1 MGEKYTLKLIF
12 QVNILGGN
20 FVKAGFISL
29 GCSKN
34 LIDTEVMLGI
44 LQENNFELT
53 NEPAEADVLIV
64 NTCAFIQSAKEESI
78 NTILTMAGYK
88 DIKQGKCQALI
99 VAGCLGQRYKQ
110 ELLDE
115 LPEADAIV
123 GTGAWHRIM
132 EAVEEALKGN
142 RVVIDGENNTI
153 YDAACPRIPTTPA
166 HTAYIKI
173 AEGCNNRCAFCAIP
187 LIRGKYR
194 SRKIED
200 ICTEARNLAAKGV
213 KEIVL
218 IAQDTTNYGH
228 DIYGKP
234 SLVELLKEIV
244 KVDGIKWIRT
254 LYSYPRFFS
263 DELIDL
269 IASEEK
275 LVKYVDIPLQHANN
289 TILRNM
295 HRPDTKEQIEVLLKK
310 LRERIPGVVVRST
323 FIVGFP
329 GETDEQ
335 FEELYHFFEQQRFD
349 HAGIFTYSQE
359 EDTAA
364 ASMPDQIPQ
373 EVMEERYHQL
383 KALQSKISQEVNES
397 LEGKEL
403 EVIIEGHT
411 EDGLPYG
418 RSYRQA
424 DDVDDQV
431 YIEGVEEEIPEG
443 TIVKVRIL
451 QGFTEDL
458 VAELV

>member
-1 MGEKYTLKLIF
+1 M
-12 QVNILGGN
+12 
-20 FVKAGFISL
+20 KAGFISL

-335 FEELYHFFEQQRFD
+335 FEELYHFFEEQRFD

-383 KALQSKISQEVNES
+383 KALQSKISQEINES
-397 LEGKEL
+397 LEGKEM

-443 TIVKVRIL
+443 TIVKVRSL
-451 QGFTEDL
+451 QGCTVEL

>member
-1 MGEKYTLKLIF
+1 M
-12 QVNILGGN
+12 
-20 FVKAGFISL
+20 KAGFISL

-335 FEELYHFFEQQRFD
+335 FEELYHFFEEQRFD

-373 EVMEERYHQL
+373 EIMEERYHQL
-383 KALQSKISQEVNES
+383 KALQSKISQEINES

>member
-1 MGEKYTLKLIF
+1 M
-12 QVNILGGN
+12 
-20 FVKAGFISL
+20 KAGFISL

-44 LQENNFELT
+44 LQDNGYELT
-53 NEPAEADVLIV
+53 NEPSEADVLIV

-78 NTILTMAGYK
+78 TTVLSMAEYK
-88 DIKQGKCQALI
+88 AEPVGRCRALI
-99 VAGCLGQRYKQ
+99 MAGCLGQRYKQ
-110 ELLDE
+110 ELLEE
-115 LPEADAIV
+115 LPEVDAIV

-153 YDAACPRIPTTPA
+153 YDAACPRIPTTPP

-194 SRKIED
+194 SREIQD
-200 ICTEARNLAAKGV
+200 IVTEAQRLVSKGV

-234 SLVELLKEIV
+234 SLVELLKELV
-244 KVDGIKWIRT
+244 KIPGIKWLRT

-269 IASEEK
+269 IATEEK

-289 TILRNM
+289 QVLRSM
-295 HRPDTKEQIEVLLKK
+295 HRPDTVEQVRTLLDK
-310 LRERIPGVVVRST
+310 LRQRIPGVVIRST

-329 GETDEQ
+329 GETEEQ
-335 FEELYHFFEQQRFD
+335 FQELYEFLAEQRFD
-349 HAGIFTYSQE
+349 HVGIFTYSQE

-364 ASMPDQIPQ
+364 ALMAEQIEE
-373 EVMEERYHQL
+373 EVKEERYHQL
-383 KALQSKISQEVNES
+383 KALQSKISQEINES
-397 LEGKEL
+397 LEGEVL
-403 EVIIEGHT
+403 EMVVEGHT
-411 EDGLPYG
+411 EEGMPFG
-418 RSYRQA
+418 RCYRQA
-424 DDVDDQV
+424 DDVDDQIYV
-431 YIEGVEEEIPEG
+431 EGAEEEYPEG
-443 TIVKVRIL
+443 SFVKVRIL

-458 VAELV
+458 VAEIAQD

>member
-1 MGEKYTLKLIF
+1 M
-12 QVNILGGN
+12 
-20 FVKAGFISL
+20 KAGFISL

-335 FEELYHFFEQQRFD
+335 FEELYHFFEEQRFD

-373 EVMEERYHQL
+373 EAMEERYHQL
-383 KALQSKISQEVNES
+383 KALQSKISQEINES

>member
-1 MGEKYTLKLIF
+1 M
-12 QVNILGGN
+12 
-20 FVKAGFISL
+20 KAGFISL

-44 LQENNFELT
+44 LRDNGFELT
-53 NEPAEADVLIV
+53 NEPSEADVLIV

-78 NTILTMAGYK
+78 TTVLSMAEYK
-88 DIKQGKCQALI
+88 KEETGKCRALI
-99 VAGCLGQRYKQ
+99 MAGCLGQRYKQ

-115 LPEADAIV
+115 LPEVDAIV

-132 EAVEEALKGN
+132 EAVDEALKGN

-153 YDAACPRIPTTPA
+153 YDAACPRIPTTPP

-173 AEGCNNRCAFCAIP
+173 ADGCNNRCAFCAIP

-200 ICTEARNLAAKGV
+200 IVAEANNLVEKGV

-228 DIYGKP
+228 DIYDKP
-234 SLVELLKEIV
+234 SLVPLLRELV
-244 KVDGIKWIRT
+244 KIDGIKWLRT
-254 LYSYPRFFS
+254 LYSYPRFFT

-275 LVKYVDIPLQHANN
+275 LVSYVDIPLQHANN
-289 TILRNM
+289 QILRNM
-295 HRPDTKEQIEVLLKK
+295 HRPDTVEQIRTLLDK
-310 LRERIPGVVVRST
+310 LRQRIPDVVIRST

-329 GETDEQ
+329 GETAEQ
-335 FEELYHFFEQQRFD
+335 FQDLYDFLAEQRFD

-364 ASMPDQIPQ
+364 ADMPDQISD
-373 EVMEERYHQL
+373 EVKEERYHQL
-383 KALQSKISQEVNES
+383 KALQSKISQEINES

-403 EVIIEGHT
+403 EIVVEGHT
-411 EDGLPYG
+411 EDGMPYG
-418 RSYRQA
+418 RCYRQA
-424 DDVDDQV
+424 DNVDDQV
-431 YIEGVEEEIPEG
+431 YIEGTEEDIPEG
-443 TIVKVRIL
+443 EFVKVRIL

-458 VAELV
+458 VAELADS

>member
-1 MGEKYTLKLIF
+1 M
-12 QVNILGGN
+12 
-20 FVKAGFISL
+20 KAGFISL

-142 RVVIDGENNTI
+142 RIVIDGENNTI

-263 DELIDL
+263 DELIGL

-335 FEELYHFFEQQRFD
+335 FEELYHFFEEQRFD

-383 KALQSKISQEVNES
+383 KALQSKISQEINES

>member
-1 MGEKYTLKLIF
+1 M
-12 QVNILGGN
+12 
-20 FVKAGFISL
+20 KAGFISL

-153 YDAACPRIPTTPA
+153 YDAACPRIHTTPA

-335 FEELYHFFEQQRFD
+335 FEELYHFFEEQRFD

-383 KALQSKISQEVNES
+383 KALQSKISQEINES

>member
-1 MGEKYTLKLIF
+1 M
-12 QVNILGGN
+12 
-20 FVKAGFISL
+20 KAGFISL

-373 EVMEERYHQL
+373 EVMDERYHQL
-383 KALQSKISQEVNES
+383 KALQSKISQEINES

>member
-1 MGEKYTLKLIF
+1 M
-12 QVNILGGN
+12 
-20 FVKAGFISL
+20 KAGFISL

-335 FEELYHFFEQQRFD
+335 FEELYHFFEEQRFD

-364 ASMPDQIPQ
+364 ASMLDQIPQ

-383 KALQSKISQEVNES
+383 KALQSKISQEINES

>member
-1 MGEKYTLKLIF
+1 M
-12 QVNILGGN
+12 
-20 FVKAGFISL
+20 KAGFISL

-88 DIKQGKCQALI
+88 DIKQGKCRALI

-200 ICTEARNLAAKGV
+200 ICIEARNLAAKGV

-254 LYSYPRFFS
+254 LYSYPRFFT

-335 FEELYHFFEQQRFD
+335 FEELYHFFEEQRFD

-373 EVMEERYHQL
+373 EIMEERYHQL
-383 KALQSKISQEVNES
+383 KALQSKISQEINES

>member
-1 MGEKYTLKLIF
+1 MKT
-12 QVNILGGN
+12 
-20 FVKAGFISL
+20 GFISL

-44 LQENNFELT
+44 LQENGYELT
-53 NEPAEADVLIV
+53 NEPSEADILVV

-78 NTILTMAGYK
+78 TTILNMAEYK
-88 DIKQGKCQALI
+88 ENGKCKALI
-99 VAGCLGQRYKQ
+99 MAGCLGQRYKQ

-115 LPEADAIV
+115 LPEVDAII

-132 EAVEEALKGN
+132 EAVEESLKGN

-200 ICTEARNLAAKGV
+200 ICTEAKNLVSKGV

-234 SLVELLKEIV
+234 CLVELLKELV
-244 KVDGIKWIRT
+244 KIDGIKWIRT
-254 LYSYPRFFS
+254 LYSYPRFFT

-269 IASEEK
+269 IAKEEK
-275 LVKYVDIPLQHANN
+275 LVNYVDIPLQHANN
-289 TILRNM
+289 QVLRNM
-295 HRPDTKEQIEVLLKK
+295 HRPDTKEQIQTLMKK
-310 LRERIPGVVVRST
+310 LRERIPGVVIRST

-329 GETDEQ
+329 GETEEQ
-335 FEELYHFFEQQRFD
+335 FKELYDFLAEQRFD
-349 HAGIFTYSQE
+349 HAGIFTYSLE

-364 ASMPDQIPQ
+364 AAMSDQID
-373 EVMEERYHQL
+373 ESVKEERYHQI
-383 KALQSKISQEVNES
+383 KALQSKISQEINES
-397 LEGKEL
+397 LEGTEL
-403 EVIIEGHT
+403 EIIIEGHT
-411 EDGLPYG
+411 EDGMPFG

-424 DDVDDQV
+424 DEVDDQV
-431 YIEGVEEEIPEG
+431 YIEGTEEEIPEG
-443 TIVKVRIL
+443 EIVKVRIL